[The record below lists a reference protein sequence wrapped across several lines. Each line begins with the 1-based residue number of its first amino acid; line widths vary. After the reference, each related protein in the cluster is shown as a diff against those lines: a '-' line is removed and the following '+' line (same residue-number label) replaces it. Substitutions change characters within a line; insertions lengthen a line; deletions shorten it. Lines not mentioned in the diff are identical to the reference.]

1 MPRKPKVQRTPE
13 EKWQIVLE
21 GLKSGNVA
29 ETCRKYEIA
38 PTLYYRWK
46 DEVEEG
52 AKAALGG
59 RSAAARPDVEQEK
72 RIKQLERALGR
83 SHLQIEILKNVL
95 GECAAAKRIRRHESL
110 WPRARKPNW
119 WRRHWRS
126 AGRVCT
132 IGGNRAAAAPVART
146 TSRSL
151 PPAARNRLTVS
162 VAWSGGWDGITGW
175 WSTASGSCV
184 SCENAD

>member
-52 AKAALGG
+52 G
-59 RSAAARPDVEQEK
+59 RVARPFAGTTTTPEGAPSLRLRSGQAL
-72 RIKQLERALGR
+72 RGFRRAGPLELIRA
-83 SHLQIEILKNVL
+83 SP
-95 GECAAAKRIRRHESL
+95 CS
-110 WPRARKPNW
+110 PP
-119 WRRHWRS
+119 
-126 AGRVCT
+126 T
-132 IGGNRAAAAPVART
+132 IA
-146 TSRSL
+146 L
-151 PPAARNRLTVS
+151 
-162 VAWSGGWDGITGW
+162 
-175 WSTASGSCV
+175 
-184 SCENAD
+184 

>member
-1 MPRKPKVQRTPE
+1 MPREAKVQRTPE

-59 RSAAARPDVEQEK
+59 RSAAARPD
-72 RIKQLERALGR
+72 GR
-83 SHLQIEILKNVL
+83 GQP
-95 GECAAAKRIRRHESL
+95 AKLLHIDSRSGRRDT
-110 WPRARKPNW
+110 W
-119 WRRHWRS
+119 
-126 AGRVCT
+126 GRVA
-132 IGGNRAAAAPVART
+132 G
-146 TSRSL
+146 
-151 PPAARNRLTVS
+151 
-162 VAWSGGWDGITGW
+162 
-175 WSTASGSCV
+175 
-184 SCENAD
+184 

>member
-1 MPRKPKVQRTPE
+1 MPRKPKVQRTAD

-29 ETCRKYEIA
+29 ETRRKYEIA

-59 RSAAARPDVEQEK
+59 RSATARPDAEQEK

-95 GECAAAKRIRRHESL
+95 GE
-110 WPRARKPNW
+110 
-119 WRRHWRS
+119 
-126 AGRVCT
+126 
-132 IGGNRAAAAPVART
+132 
-146 TSRSL
+146 
-151 PPAARNRLTVS
+151 
-162 VAWSGGWDGITGW
+162 
-175 WSTASGSCV
+175 
-184 SCENAD
+184 

>member
-1 MPRKPKVQRTPE
+1 MPRKPKVQRTAE

-59 RSAAARPDVEQEK
+59 EAQPRGPMPS
-72 RIKQLERALGR
+72 
-83 SHLQIEILKNVL
+83 
-95 GECAAAKRIRRHESL
+95 RRNGLS
-110 WPRARKPNW
+110 N
-119 WRRHWRS
+119 
-126 AGRVCT
+126 
-132 IGGNRAAAAPVART
+132 
-146 TSRSL
+146 
-151 PPAARNRLTVS
+151 
-162 VAWSGGWDGITGW
+162 WSGRW
-175 WSTASGSCV
+175 
-184 SCENAD
+184 ADRTCRSRF

>member
-95 GECAAAKRIRRHESL
+95 GVRGDERVERGQRATGSDFEDCGRRCPVEVPVGGQRE
-110 WPRARKPNW
+110 PRV
-119 WRRHWRS
+119 
-126 AGRVCT
+126 G
-132 IGGNRAAAAPVART
+132 
-146 TSRSL
+146 
-151 PPAARNRLTVS
+151 
-162 VAWSGGWDGITGW
+162 SGAI
-175 WSTASGSCV
+175 
-184 SCENAD
+184 